1 MNWWYEHYAS
11 SQGRNKLFLS
21 CSLGLHTVR
30 HIFTFKTWRKGKA
43 TPIFK
48 YETFTFI
55 RIWSGIW
62 KKHVRNKW
70 FIHVVWIKFFT
81 SFFLATCISCSN
93 ITWQMDWR
101 LHVQATFILV
111 VKWSIF
117 SIISLKNWKI
127 QSVANSEFVYLGCLK
142 YINGTQRLI
151 STHAFKVSCF
161 YCTSNLI
168 ASW

>member
-1 MNWWYEHYAS
+1 MNWCYEHYAS

-21 CSLGLHTVR
+21 CSLGLHTAR

-62 KKHVRNKW
+62 KKHVGNKW

-81 SFFLATCISCSN
+81 SFFLVTYVSCSN

-111 VKWSIF
+111 VNTPYGF
-117 SIISLKNWKI
+117 
-127 QSVANSEFVYLGCLK
+127 QSFMDVGLSFMLTFNRIPKFKYKVLFHEFFGYLYLCD
-142 YINGTQRLI
+142 
-151 STHAFKVSCF
+151 
-161 YCTSNLI
+161 
-168 ASW
+168 